1 MRQHPQAA
9 AFLFSM
15 SIIAR
20 ISRKRKRILET
31 LVKKEAARCKRA
43 VFSVLSPLLFDGI
56 SFQYMVFFL
65 QRLYDSRRHSGGQAL
80 KEVLL

>member
-1 MRQHPQAA
+1 M
-9 AFLFSM
+9 
-15 SIIAR
+15 
-20 ISRKRKRILET
+20 
-31 LVKKEAARCKRA
+31 VKKEAARCKRA